1 MRLKEI
7 RRSFGYTQKQVAE
20 AIGESEVNYNRYELG
35 KVNIDI
41 QKLIKIADFYDV
53 SLDYLCD
60 RQYNN
65 NVGYI
70 PDDRKDLVK
79 KIIKLDEKSFE
90 KTEGYVSALLDND

>member
-7 RRSFGYTQKQVAE
+7 RKAYKYTQKQVAE
-20 AIGESEVNYNRYELG
+20 AIGESEANYNRYELG
-35 KVNIDI
+35 KVNIDVM
-41 QKLIKIADFYDV
+41 KLIKLADFYGV

-70 PDDRKDLVK
+70 PDERKDLVR

-90 KTEGYVSALLDND
+90 KTEGYVSALLDI

>member
-7 RRSFGYTQKQVAE
+7 RKANGYTQKQVAE
-20 AIGESEVNYNRYELG
+20 AISESKANYNRYELG

-41 QKLIKIADFYDV
+41 TKLIKIADFYNV

-70 PDDRKDLVK
+70 PDERKDLVK
-79 KIIKLDEKSFE
+79 KIIMLDEKSFE
-90 KTEGYVSALLDND
+90 KTEGYVSALLDD

>member
-1 MRLKEI
+1 MKILYLRKTLNKTQEEI
-7 RRSFGYTQKQVAE
+7 ASILNITRATYANYESGKTQP
-20 AIGESEVNYNRYELG
+20 
-35 KVNIDI
+35 DFDT
-41 QKLIKIADFYDV
+41 LIKIADFYDV